1 MPLDPLVRQNPQIR
15 IVDTFE
21 ALVGFRFENGVNAVC
36 WPRDL
41 EGDFAEV
48 VSRLD
53 VPQGITHLTEE
64 LLHSLG
70 LSPAGQKAVEVM
82 LADMERLRERELLPT
97 LDCVNGYT
105 HEIES
110 PVRTDVCSFHAD
122 SATVQA
128 DTWLCTYHGA
138 SSEGMRNDEVICR
151 VDVPETRE
159 ELRQL
164 HAQEDDMPFEEWLE
178 EHFYTLHYAP
188 QPGAV
193 PFRFGRG
200 NLWRIALQYPDSP
213 VLPCIHRAP
222 DPMPGEKRLL
232 LIS

>member
-1 MPLDPLVRQNPQIR
+1 MALDPFVLQNPQIR

-21 ALVGFRFENGVNAVC
+21 ALVGFRFEKGVNAVC

-48 VSRLD
+48 VNRLD

-64 LLHSLG
+64 HLRSLD

-110 PVRTDVCSFHAD
+110 SVRTDVCSFHAD

-138 SSEGMRNDEVICR
+138 SSEGLPNDEVICR

-193 PFRFGRG
+193 PFRFGTG
-200 NLWRIALQYPDSP
+200 NLWRIALQYPGSP
-213 VLPCIHRAP
+213 VPPCIHRAP
-222 DPMPGEKRLL
+222 DPVPGEKRLL

>member
-1 MPLDPLVRQNPQIR
+1 MALDPFVLQNPQICV
-15 IVDTFE
+15 VDAFE
-21 ALVGFRFENGVNAVC
+21 ALVGFRFEKGVNAVC

-48 VSRLD
+48 VNRLD
-53 VPQGITHLTEE
+53 VPRGITHLTEE
-64 LLHSLG
+64 LLRSLD

-138 SSEGMRNDEVICR
+138 SSEGLRNDEVICR

-193 PFRFGRG
+193 PFRFGTS
-200 NLWRIALQYPDSP
+200 NLWRIALQYPGSP
-213 VLPCIHRAP
+213 VPPCIHRAP
-222 DPMPGEKRLL
+222 DPVPGEKRLL